1 MRLATFVHVSD
12 LHFGHL
18 DPVSLNAK
26 APGLWAKHS
35 GFDGLLGH
43 SYNSLRRLE
52 KFFDQMR
59 RAEDARLIVTGDLTT
74 VGHPDQFAMASGF
87 LGGVLRFSRG
97 RSIGLMAPDWK
108 DRSVPGN
115 HDHWAGHALI
125 WGGPTPGLAA
135 TFPTIPYVNDPPLSL
150 PSGHEL
156 RFMGIDTDA
165 DVSPNGTDRFLARG
179 SFTSQLSSLA
189 AMLNI
194 PTANEIRV
202 LCLHHSQELTS
213 FALKMDA
220 LSRDALRDFIV
231 DHDIA
236 VLLCGHVHT
245 PPLVKSFTA
254 THLGLGT
261 SAAFLEARC
270 GTTTQTS
277 TLPYTWQTL
286 LGNRPRRFNRLPNSL
301 LVHRLFMEG
310 KDIYWGTEVCV
321 ERPQDFSIPRS
332 LPSGILVDNY
342 VKVWP
347 RP

>member
-1 MRLATFVHVSD
+1 MRLATFVHISD
-12 LHFGHL
+12 LHFGHI
-18 DPVSLNAK
+18 DPVSLNAQ

-59 RAEDARLIVTGDLTT
+59 KTENARLIVTGDLTT
-74 VGHPDQFAMASGF
+74 VGHPDQFTMAAGF
-87 LGGVLRFSRG
+87 LGGILRFPKG
-97 RSIGLMAPDWK
+97 NPIGLRAPDWR

-115 HDHWAGHALI
+115 HDHWPGHALI
-125 WGGPTPGLAA
+125 WGHPTPGLVA
-135 TFPTIPYVNDPPLSL
+135 TFPVMPYVNNPPLSL

-165 DVSPNGTDRFLARG
+165 DVSPKGTDRFLARG
-179 SFTSQLSSLA
+179 AFTSQLNSLA
-189 AMLNI
+189 VKLSI

-202 LCLHHSQELTS
+202 LCLHHSQELNS

-220 LSRDALRDFIV
+220 LSRDALNDFIV

-245 PPLVKSFTA
+245 PPIVKSFTA
-254 THLGLGT
+254 THLSLRT
-261 SAAFLEARC
+261 SADFLEARC

-277 TLPYTWQTL
+277 TLPYTWRTI
-286 LGNRPRRFNRLPNSL
+286 LGNRPKRVNRMPNSL

-310 KDIYWGTEVCV
+310 TEIYWGTEVYV
-321 ERPQDFSIPRS
+321 ERPQDFYMPTL
-332 LPSGILVDNY
+332 LPPDILVDNY